1 MRRSARESTQ
11 ATDVRAG
18 RTLRVLCAED
28 DESLALM
35 LRLALER
42 AGHIVERVEDGV
54 KALERITSDVAFF
67 DVLLTDHQ
75 MPRLSGLGLVSKL
88 RDTAFTGLIVVHSSR
103 LTQAEVA
110 AYRALAV
117 DCILNKPVELAELLA
132 AVQQTGAAM
141 P

>member
-1 MRRSARESTQ
+1 M
-11 ATDVRAG
+11 
-18 RTLRVLCAED
+18 LCAED